1 MSSQLNVAHNE
12 PNSLVEL
19 LELRAELQGH
29 KIAYTFLI
37 DGEQQAISMTYS
49 QLDTQART
57 IATTLQALDLQGER
71 AVLLYPQGLDYIAAF
86 FGCLYAGVIAVPAYP
101 PKNQRTMPRLQAI
114 IEDSQAAI
122 ILSTDAVAN
131 SARALCLAPENGI
144 NVDWL
149 LTNQSLKSSADHWQ
163 APVLTPESLAF
174 LQYTSGSTGLAKG
187 VMVSHGNLMAN
198 QAIIKDG
205 FGHDHQSTVVGWL
218 PLYHDMGL
226 IGNVMQPLYT
236 GASVVLMSP
245 LAFLEKPVRWLQAIS
260 KYQAHTSGAPN
271 FAFDLCVQKISVEDK
286 AQLDLSSWQLAFNGS
301 EPIHSA
307 TLDRFAAAFAEC
319 GFKREAFYPC
329 YGLAEATLL
338 VTGATKAVAPT
349 IKAFNK
355 AKLEQHVACTNVAHL
370 EDYRRLVGCGVAG
383 LHHQIRIVHPDTQAV
398 CENGQ
403 VGEIQVS
410 GASIAQGYWQ
420 NALATAETFIT
431 DKDDTRWLRTGDLGF
446 IDHGELFVS
455 GRLKDLIIIR
465 GRNYHPHDIEHA
477 AQAAV
482 DCLSHGCLAA
492 FAVSND
498 ETEKLVLLAELK
510 RSHLRLA
517 DYRAQFS
524 AIRCRLVEECGVQ
537 VDEIVLLKPNAI
549 LKTTSGKI
557 RRSACKDR
565 YERAQLE
572 SVAID
577 SIRSTNLGLYSEKAQ
592 TANSK
597 VSEQAPAAYSA
608 NSAELTLLRQT
619 LLLAPIT
626 AAAPLLA
633 NYLTTRVAAL
643 SGLAQEQIDLSASV
657 LSLGIDSLKAT
668 ELKYVI
674 DEFLNIDFPV
684 VMLLLDEQSLM
695 DIAAHALSL
704 AKLEKV
710 SKPLATITHIATQE
724 MPLSIGQQALWTVC
738 QVTAMPT
745 IYNMAV
751 ALQIDSVC
759 DSNALRAALQDLLNR
774 HGQLRATFKLNDKT
788 QTIQTLASS
797 KPPAFTLVRCDNEAD
812 RQQKISAWLN
822 KAFDLQNGALLRTAL
837 FSITNDNHILVFCA
851 HHLVIDLRSMTI
863 LLQELK
869 QLYRAE
875 VLQQPRTLPAL
886 MTRYSDYL
894 GWQQDYLSSPD
905 AEQAWTYWQQQLAG
919 ELPKLELVNNKIR
932 PLTPSYQ
939 GGAETLVINP
949 QTLKKLRALAADN
962 NVTLYMLLL
971 SVFKTLLYRYSGQHD
986 VIVGS
991 PLHGRTKQAFADL
1004 VGYFVNPVALRSQPM
1019 GDKAFTEYLAE
1030 VRHTVLEAL
1039 RHQDYP
1045 FSMLVEKL
1053 QPERISGLSPFYR
1066 TWFVLQADANAGSD
1080 AAALALGIP
1089 DIAIDWEELAVK
1101 SAALPETVAQ
1111 FDLTLMMAETEQGL
1125 LASFQY
1131 ARDLFDQPTIMQ
1143 LMGHFQCLLEGVLA
1157 NPSQCLAELPLLTA
1171 AEQHRQVVDWNAT
1184 QARSSNLG
1192 LYSECSGIHQ
1202 LFEQQAEKTP
1212 NAIAVV
1218 FQEQRLSYAELNSKA
1233 NQLAHFLQ
1241 TRGVKAESHV
1251 AVCMERSLD
1260 LVISLLA
1267 ILKAG
1272 AAYLPIDPA
1281 YPLERQRYV
1290 LHDAH
1295 VKLLLTHSA
1304 LLDRIACD
1312 DVDTLC
1318 LDSQHATWNSNLGLN
1333 ADNSIT
1339 TWNPNLGLDSSNT
1352 AYIIYTSGSTGQPK
1366 GVMVSHANVLH
1377 STLARQHYYDQPVGC
1392 YLLLSSFAFDSSV
1405 AGIFWTLSQGGCLC
1419 LPNEQQPKDPMSL
1432 GKLIAQQH
1440 VTHLLG
1446 LPALYSA
1453 ILDTVSPS
1461 KLASLNTVIVA
1472 GEACA
1477 PRIVQQHH
1485 DTLPTAT
1492 LHNEYGPTEAT
1503 VWSSVCT
1510 LKEPL
1515 IGNTVAIGK
1524 PISSTQIYILNPVL
1538 HPVPVGVIGEIY
1550 IGGAGITRGYLHQ
1563 PTLTAEK
1570 FVPNPF
1576 NASGERLYK
1585 TGDLAYYQ
1593 ADGTIEFC
1601 GRADQQIKL
1610 RGYRIECGE
1619 IESCLLQH
1627 PAVKKAV
1634 VLVRDERLV
1643 AFIVAK
1649 NDAVLDATML
1659 KIQLKTRLPEYMI
1672 PNVLVFL
1679 DTLPLNANGKV
1690 DRHALLTFESQEVSS
1705 ATESVAPRDE
1715 AEEAIAQIWR
1725 EILGVESLGIH
1736 DDFFELGGHSLSGV
1750 QVVARIQESFGI
1762 DVPVNVL
1769 FEAPTIAEFVDRVA
1783 EYQN

>member
-1 MSSQLNVAHNE
+1 MSSQLNVTNNE

-29 KIAYTFLI
+29 KTAYTFLI
-37 DGEQQAISMTYS
+37 DGEQQAVSMTYS
-49 QLDTQART
+49 ELDTQART
-57 IATTLQALDLQGER
+57 IAATLQALGLQGER
-71 AVLLYPQGLDYIAAF
+71 AVLLYPQGLDYITAF

-131 SARALCLAPENGI
+131 SARGLCLAPENGI
-144 NVDWL
+144 NLDWL
-149 LTNQSLKSSADHWQ
+149 LTDHALTGDANQWRAPELKS
-163 APVLTPESLAF
+163 ESLAF

-198 QAIIKDG
+198 QQIIKDG
-205 FGHDHQSTVVGWL
+205 FGHNHQSTVVGWL

-271 FAFDLCVQKISVEDK
+271 FAFDLCVQKVSEEEK

-307 TLDRFAAAFAEC
+307 TLDRFATAFAEC

-355 AKLEQHVACTNVAHL
+355 AKLEQHVACTNVTHL
-370 EDYRRLVGCGVAG
+370 DDYRRLVGCGVAG
-383 LHHQIRIVHPDTQAV
+383 LNHQIRIVNPDTQTM
-398 CENGQ
+398 CENTH

-420 NALATAETFIT
+420 NAMATAETFII
-431 DKDDTRWLRTGDLGF
+431 DKDNTRWLRTGDLGF
-446 IDHGELFVS
+446 INHGELFVS

-465 GRNYHPHDIEHA
+465 GRNYHPHDIERA
-477 AQAAV
+477 AEAAV
-482 DCLSHGCLAA
+482 DCLNYGCLAA

-498 ETEKLVLLAELK
+498 DAEKLVLLAELK
-510 RSHLRLA
+510 RSHLRLT
-517 DYRAQFS
+517 DYRAEFS
-524 AIRCRLVEECGVQ
+524 AIRSRLVEECGVQ

-557 RRSACKDR
+557 RRSACKER
-565 YERAQLE
+565 YEQQQLE
-572 SVAID
+572 IIAMDAIGN
-577 SIRSTNLGLYSEKAQ
+577 TKLGLYSEKAHTTFLQ
-592 TANSK
+592 
-597 VSEQAPAAYSA
+597 VSEKAPVPYAS

-626 AAAPLLA
+626 SAVPLLA
-633 NYLTTRVAAL
+633 SYLTTRVATL
-643 SGLAQEQIDLSASV
+643 SGLAQEQIDLFASV

-668 ELKYVI
+668 ELKYLI

-684 VMLLLDEQSLM
+684 VMLLDDESLM
-695 DIAAHALSL
+695 VIAEHALSL
-704 AKLEKV
+704 AKLGKV
-710 SKPLATITHIATQE
+710 NKPPATVTNNATKE
-724 MPLSIGQQALWTVC
+724 MPLSVGQQALWTSC

-745 IYNMAV
+745 IYNMAI
-751 ALQIDSVC
+751 ALKIKAAC

-788 QTIQTLASS
+788 QAIQTLTSS
-797 KPPAFTLVRCDNEAD
+797 KPPAFTPVRCENEAD
-812 RQQKISAWLN
+812 RQQKISVWL
-822 KAFDLQNGALLRTAL
+822 KQAFDLQNGALLRTAL
-837 FSITNDNHILVFCA
+837 FSTANDNHILVFCA

-875 VLQQPRTLPAL
+875 VLQQPLTLPVL
-886 MTRYSDYL
+886 STTYSDYL
-894 GWQQDYLSSPD
+894 NWQQEYLSSLA
-905 AEQAWTYWQQQLAG
+905 AEQAWGYWQQQLAG
-919 ELPKLELVNNKIR
+919 ELPKLELVNNKTR

-939 GGAETLVINP
+939 GSAETLIINP
-949 QTLKKLRALAADN
+949 QTLEKLRTLAADN

-971 SVFKTLLYRYSGQHD
+971 TVFKTLLYRYSEQQD

-991 PLHGRTKQAFADL
+991 PLHGRPKQAFADL

-1019 GDKAFTEYLAE
+1019 GNKPFTDYLAE
-1030 VRHTVLEAL
+1030 IRHTVLDAL

-1045 FSMLVEKL
+1045 FSLLVEKL
-1053 QPERISGLSPFYR
+1053 QPERVAGLSPFYR
-1066 TWFVLQADANAGSD
+1066 TWFVLQADASAGSD

-1089 DIAIDWEELAVK
+1089 NVAIDWAELAVK
-1101 SAALPETVAQ
+1101 SAALPETIAQ

-1131 ARDLFDQPTIMQ
+1131 ALDLFNQPTIVRLVQ
-1143 LMGHFQCLLEGVLA
+1143 HFQCLLDGVLA
-1157 NPSQCLAELPLLTA
+1157 NPSQRLAELPLLTR
-1171 AEQHRQVVDWNAT
+1171 AEQQKMLIDWNAT
-1184 QARSSNLG
+1184 QAA
-1192 LYSECSGIHQ
+1192 YPQAIGIHQ

-1212 NAIAVV
+1212 DAIAVL
-1218 FQEQRLSYAELNSKA
+1218 FQEQHLSYAELNSKA
-1233 NQLAHFLQ
+1233 NQLAHHLQ
-1241 TRGVKAESHV
+1241 TRGVKAESRV

-1290 LHDAH
+1290 LHDANIE
-1295 VKLLLTHSA
+1295 LLLTHSA
-1304 LLDRIACD
+1304 LLNHIVRE
-1312 DVDTLC
+1312 DVETLC
-1318 LDSQHATWNSNLGLN
+1318 LDSQYALFESEHNV
-1333 ADNSIT
+1333 
-1339 TWNPNLGLDSSNT
+1339 WNPNPDLNSDNT

-1377 STLARQHYYDQPVGC
+1377 STQARQQYYDAPVGC

-1419 LPNEQQPKDPMSL
+1419 LPDEQQPKDPISL
-1432 GKLIAQQH
+1432 GGLIERQN
-1440 VTHLLG
+1440 VTHLLA

-1453 ILDTVSPS
+1453 ILDTVSPT
-1461 KLASLNTVIVA
+1461 KLASLTTVIVA
-1472 GEACA
+1472 GEACT
-1477 PRIVQQHH
+1477 PHIVQQHH
-1485 DTLPTAT
+1485 NTLPKAT

-1510 LKEPL
+1510 LEEPL
-1515 IGNTVAIGK
+1515 VANTVAIGK
-1524 PISSTQIYILNPVL
+1524 PIPNTQIYILNPAL
-1538 HPVPVGVIGEIY
+1538 HAVPVGVIGEIY
-1550 IGGAGITRGYLHQ
+1550 IGGVGITRGYLNQ
-1563 PTLTAEK
+1563 PALTAEK

-1601 GRADQQIKL
+1601 GRSDQQIKL

-1619 IESCLLQH
+1619 IENCLLQQ
-1627 PAVKKAV
+1627 ADVKEAV
-1634 VLVRDERLV
+1634 VLVREDRLV
-1643 AFIVAK
+1643 AYIVAK
-1649 NDAVLDATML
+1649 TDTALNATML
-1659 KIQLKTRLPEYMI
+1659 KTQLRTSLPEYMI

-1690 DRHALLTFESQEVSS
+1690 NRNALLAFESQDASS

-1715 AEEAIAQIWR
+1715 AEEAIAQIWQ
-1725 EILGVESLGIH
+1725 EILGVQSLGIH

>member
-1 MSSQLNVAHNE
+1 MSSQYQPQLISGANNE
-12 PNSLVEL
+12 LTSLVEL

-29 KIAYTFLI
+29 KTAYTFLI

-49 QLDTQART
+49 ELDTQART
-57 IATTLQALDLQGER
+57 IAATLQALGLQGER

-101 PKNQRTMPRLQAI
+101 PKNKRTMPRLQAI
-114 IEDSQAAI
+114 IQDSQAAI
-122 ILSTDAVAN
+122 ILSTQAIAH
-131 SARALCLAPENGI
+131 SARGLCSAPENDI
-144 NVDWL
+144 NLDWI
-149 LTNQSLKSSADHWQ
+149 LTDQALTGDVNQWRVPD
-163 APVLTPESLAF
+163 LTSDSLAF

-198 QAIIKDG
+198 QTIIKDG
-205 FGHDHQSTVVGWL
+205 FGHDNQSTVVGWL

-260 KYQAHTSGAPN
+260 NYKAHTSGAPN
-271 FAFDLCVQKISVEDK
+271 FAFDLCVQKVTAEEK
-286 AQLDLSSWQLAFNGS
+286 YQLDLSSWQLAFNGS

-307 TLDRFAAAFAEC
+307 TLDRFAAAFGEC
-319 GFKREAFYPC
+319 GFKRKAFYPC

-338 VTGATKAVAPT
+338 VTGAIKNAVPT

-355 AKLEQHVACTNVAHL
+355 AKLEEHIACTNVAHL
-370 EDYRRLVGCGVAG
+370 DNYRRLVGCGFAG
-383 LHHQIRIVHPDTQAV
+383 LHHQIRIVNPNTQAV
-398 CENGQ
+398 CENGH

-420 NALATAETFIT
+420 NAIATAETFIT
-431 DKDDTRWLRTGDLGF
+431 DKDNTRWLRTGDLGF
-446 IDHGELFVS
+446 IHHGELFVS

-465 GRNYHPHDIEHA
+465 GRNYHPHDIERA
-477 AQAAV
+477 AEAAV
-482 DCLSHGCLAA
+482 DCLTHGCLAA
-492 FAVSND
+492 FAVASD
-498 ETEKLVLLAELK
+498 AGEKLVLLAELK
-510 RSHLRLA
+510 RSHLRLG
-517 DYRAQFS
+517 DYRAEFS
-524 AIRCRLVEECGVQ
+524 AIRRRLAEECGVQ

-557 RRSACKDR
+557 RRSACRDR
-565 YERAQLE
+565 YEREQLE
-572 SVAID
+572 IIAID
-577 SIRSTNLGLYSEKAQ
+577 VIGSSNLGSYSEKAH
-592 TANSK
+592 TTSPK
-597 VSEQAPAAYSA
+597 VSEKAPVPYAS

-626 AAAPLLA
+626 SAAPLLA
-633 NYLTTRVAAL
+633 SYLTTRVATL
-643 SGLAQEQIDLSASV
+643 SGLAQEQIDLFASV

-668 ELKYVI
+668 ELKYLI

-684 VMLLLDEQSLM
+684 AMLLDDESLM
-695 DIAAHALSL
+695 AIAEHALSL
-704 AKLEKV
+704 ASVETRLIA
-710 SKPLATITHIATQE
+710 SLAPAVTNTATQE
-724 MPLSIGQQALWTVC
+724 MPLSIGQQALWTSC

-745 IYNMAV
+745 IYNMAI
-751 ALQIDSVC
+751 ALQIKSAC

-774 HGQLRATFKLNDKT
+774 HGQLRATFKLNEKT
-788 QTIQTLASS
+788 QAIQTLTSS
-797 KPPAFTLVRCDNEAD
+797 KPPAFTPVRCDNETH
-812 RQQKISAWLN
+812 RQQKIKAWLN
-822 KAFDLQNGALLRTAL
+822 QPFDLQNGALLRTAL
-837 FSITNDNHILVFCA
+837 FSTATDNHILVFCA

-863 LLQELK
+863 LLHELK

-875 VLQQPRTLPAL
+875 VLQQSLTLPAL
-886 MTRYSDYL
+886 TTTYSDYL
-894 GWQQDYLSSPD
+894 NWQQAYLQSVA
-905 AEQAWTYWQQQLAG
+905 AEQAWGYWQQQLAG
-919 ELPKLELVNNKIR
+919 ELPKLELVNNKTR

-939 GGAETLVINP
+939 GGAETLIINS
-949 QTLKKLRALAADN
+949 QTLEKLRALAADN

-971 SVFKTLLYRYSGQHD
+971 SVFKTLLYRYSGQQD

-991 PLHGRTKQAFADL
+991 PLQGRSKQAFANL

-1019 GDKAFTEYLAE
+1019 ADKPFTEYLAE
-1030 VRHTVLEAL
+1030 VRQTVLEAL

-1045 FSMLVEKL
+1045 FSLLVEKL
-1053 QPERISGLSPFYR
+1053 QPERVAGLSPFYR
-1066 TWFVLQADANAGSD
+1066 TWFVLQAGSD
-1080 AAALALGIP
+1080 AAALALGTA
-1089 DIAIDWEELAVK
+1089 DVAIDWAELAVK
-1101 SAALPETVAQ
+1101 SAALPETIAQ

-1131 ARDLFDQPTIMQ
+1131 AVDLFDQPTIVQ
-1143 LMGHFQCLLEGVLA
+1143 LMGHFQCLLDGVLA
-1157 NPSQCLAELPLLTA
+1157 NPSQCLAELPLLTR
-1171 AEQHRQVVDWNAT
+1171 AEQQRQLIEWNAT
-1184 QARSSNLG
+1184 QAA
-1192 LYSECSGIHQ
+1192 YPQAVGIHQ

-1212 NAIAVV
+1212 DAIAVA
-1218 FQEQRLSYAELNSKA
+1218 FQAQRLSYAELNSQA
-1233 NQLAHFLQ
+1233 NQLAHHLQ
-1241 TRGVKAESHV
+1241 TRGVKAESRV

-1272 AAYLPIDPA
+1272 AAYLPIDPS

-1290 LHDAH
+1290 LHDAN
-1295 VKLLLTHSA
+1295 VELLLTHSF
-1304 LLDRIACD
+1304 LLDRIAGD

-1318 LDSQHATWNSNLGLN
+1318 LDSQHALFESEH
-1333 ADNSIT
+1333 
-1339 TWNPNLGLDSSNT
+1339 NPNEAVSADNT

-1366 GVMVSHANVLH
+1366 GVMVSHANVLS
-1377 STLARQHYYDQPVGC
+1377 STRARQHYYDQAVGC

-1419 LPNEQQPKDPMSL
+1419 LPDEQQPKDPISL
-1432 GKLIAQQH
+1432 GNLIAQQQ
-1440 VTHLLG
+1440 VTHLLA

-1453 ILDTVSPS
+1453 ILDTVSPT
-1461 KLASLNTVIVA
+1461 KLTSLNTVIVA
-1472 GEACA
+1472 GEACT
-1477 PRIVQQHH
+1477 PHIVQQHH

-1510 LKEPL
+1510 LKEPPVS
-1515 IGNTVAIGK
+1515 NTVAIGK
-1524 PISSTQIYILNPVL
+1524 PINNTQIYILNPAL
-1538 HPVPVGVIGEIY
+1538 QIVPVGVIGEIY

-1563 PTLTAEK
+1563 PALTAEK
-1570 FVPNPF
+1570 FIPNPF
-1576 NASGERLYK
+1576 NTKGERLYK

-1593 ADGTIEFC
+1593 TDGTIEFC
-1601 GRADQQIKL
+1601 GRCDQQIKL

-1619 IESCLLQH
+1619 IENCLLQQSD
-1627 PAVKKAV
+1627 VKEAV
-1634 VLVRDERLV
+1634 VLVREDRLLAYLV
-1643 AFIVAK
+1643 AK
-1649 NDAVLDATML
+1649 TEAVLDATT
-1659 KIQLKTRLPEYMI
+1659 LKTQLRTSLPEYMI
-1672 PNVLVFL
+1672 PSVFIFL
-1679 DTLPLNANGKV
+1679 DALPLNANGKV
-1690 DRHALLTFESQEVSS
+1690 DRRALLAFESQNAPVT
-1705 ATESVAPRDE
+1705 TESVAPRDE

-1725 EILGVESLGIH
+1725 EILGVEFLGIH

-1783 EYQN
+1783 EYQS